1 MNGFSSCRRTST
13 PPCVREL
20 RSRTTDGSASV
31 DFTEVGVPLA
41 MEKSKEGERSYRLPD
56 SLCNGVREVM
66 IMKRQA
72 VSDPTGGT
80 AAGSSVPWLA

>member
-1 MNGFSSCRRTST
+1 
-13 PPCVREL
+13 
-20 RSRTTDGSASV
+20 
-31 DFTEVGVPLA
+31 